1 VRGMDLRLSLD
12 AGPAPGPRRTLAFVA
27 LVLAVALGHAWL
39 TARIAE
45 RMGEIEGDAARM
57 PPRIEVAYVRT
68 LELEA
73 PKPLAAAPPPPAPPR
88 PPAPRRVAERAE
100 PPASAPAEPVVEPS
114 PPPQRVAEA
123 PSAPPPELPASMP
136 AEPAPIVAD
145 AAAPASAAGVGAA
158 SSAVEG
164 FVWPKATRVSYFLN
178 GNWRGELNGRAEV
191 EWIRIDDRYQVN
203 VDMYAG
209 PQFAPILS
217 RRMTSEGRIVAGGL
231 APDRY
236 DEDTKVAM
244 RDNRRVSVVF
254 APDSVTLGNGQQR
267 ERLPGVQDTA
277 SQFIQ
282 FTWMFGTQPE
292 RLRVGNTFEFP
303 VALPRSMNKWI
314 YDVAEE
320 EVLQTQIGPLATFH
334 LKPRRESRRPGEWLV
349 EMWFAPELRFLPV
362 RIRIEQDAGT
372 FVDLLIARKPEIA
385 GS

>member
-1 VRGMDLRLSLD
+1 
-12 AGPAPGPRRTLAFVA
+12 
-27 LVLAVALGHAWL
+27 
-39 TARIAE
+39 
-45 RMGEIEGDAARM
+45 
-57 PPRIEVAYVRT
+57 
-68 LELEA
+68 
-73 PKPLAAAPPPPAPPR
+73 
-88 PPAPRRVAERAE
+88 
-100 PPASAPAEPVVEPS
+100 
-114 PPPQRVAEA
+114 
-123 PSAPPPELPASMP
+123 
-136 AEPAPIVAD
+136 
-145 AAAPASAAGVGAA
+145 
-158 SSAVEG
+158 
-164 FVWPKATRVSYFLN
+164 
-178 GNWRGELNGRAEV
+178 
-191 EWIRIDDRYQVN
+191 
-203 VDMYAG
+203 MYAG
-209 PQFAPILS
+209 PQFAPIMS

-303 VALPRSMNKWI
+303 VALPRSMNKWT